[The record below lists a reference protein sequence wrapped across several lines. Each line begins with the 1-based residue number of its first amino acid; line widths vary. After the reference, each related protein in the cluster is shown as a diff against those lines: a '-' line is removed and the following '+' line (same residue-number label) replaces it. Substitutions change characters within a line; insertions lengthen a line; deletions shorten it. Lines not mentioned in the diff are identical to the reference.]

1 MGDERSDR
9 VEEWEVTNQESLTKF
24 VKGII
29 SMDEKT
35 IPKKYRTGAIGALL
49 DEYERAIAEL
59 KKVIEVIPDHALIM
73 VLDPKTTDENCKSI
87 QTILTHVVYAGYG
100 YATYIQNVKGHN
112 RARPDKT
119 FHLTIQK
126 YLRDL
131 DAIFSI
137 TENIFGEFK
146 DEELEQP
153 DDSLKI
159 KTHWGISYDIEQ
171 LTEHAIVHILRHR
184 RQIEKF
190 KLLPGYQQH
199 T

>member
-1 MGDERSDR
+1 MGDERWDR

-24 VKGII
+24 VKQII

-35 IPKKYRTGAIGALL
+35 IPKKYRPGAIGALL
-49 DEYERAIAEL
+49 DEYERAITDF
-59 KKVIEVIPDHALIM
+59 KKVIEVIPDHALTI

-119 FHLTIQK
+119 FHLTIPK

-131 DAIFSI
+131 DAIFSF

-146 DEELEQP
+146 DAELDQP

-171 LTEHAIVHILRHR
+171 ITEHAIVHILRHR

-190 KLLPGYQQH
+190 KLLPGYF
-199 T
+199 